1 MCADSEFK
9 NETSI
14 GFGLKRLFLN
24 HSRCTEVMTYSD
36 WSEASG
42 DGPMAHSLSEAL
54 PGSTRRSWLSN
65 HREARSDNSHFLP
78 FTRNPKADSGGR
90 ARQNRYFFVAP
101 LLAFPLKK
109 LRIVALYLLSSSKNL
124 PLRSIEVSFFCFENT
139 LKPASSF

>member
-1 MCADSEFK
+1 MVLWRTVSPKHCPDRPGGPGFDAEKNNNFK
-9 NETSI
+9 NPSS
-14 GFGLKRLFLN
+14 N
-24 HSRCTEVMTYSD
+24 
-36 WSEASG
+36 
-42 DGPMAHSLSEAL
+42 
-54 PGSTRRSWLSN
+54 SN

-109 LRIVALYLLSSSKNL
+109 LRIVALYLLSSSRNL
-124 PLRSIEVSFFCFENT
+124 PLRSIGVSFFCFENT